1 MEAAC
6 NRDRGI
12 VLSFSCAVA
21 NGQGTEKPFLLR
33 KIVGMSRESAWVW
46 VRQSES
52 AQWDACGSAVQLP
65 DTLVWTVC
73 YAVRHPVSMRFL
85 WGTNCTFPLGSDKG
99 FCCKNCR

>member
-6 NRDRGI
+6 NRDRGL

-21 NGQGTEKPFLLR
+21 NRQGTEKPFLLR

-52 AQWDACGSAVQLP
+52 AQ
-65 DTLVWTVC
+65 
-73 YAVRHPVSMRFL
+73 
-85 WGTNCTFPLGSDKG
+85 
-99 FCCKNCR
+99 